1 MDLRMQVKLLR
12 ALQERVV
19 RRLGGTQDIKFT
31 ANIVAATNK
40 DLAAGVA
47 SKTFREDLY
56 YRLNTLP
63 LLVPPLRSRTED
75 IMPLADFF
83 LKHSGS
89 TKKFKGF
96 SQAAAKAM
104 AAYRWPGNVR
114 ELKSVIDRAAILE
127 KGPQMEL
134 MGFRQETMR
143 GVATVTA
150 LPVSE
155 GPSPGPMAN
164 SGEGATVLPLKR
176 SGAPNQPGSGVVD
189 VGALMVEGKTFADI
203 RKEADEHFVREIL
216 GQYLGR
222 AEGNVSQVARMLKM
236 DRANLLRMFR
246 RYHIDPDLFR
256 KKLEEA
262 A

>member
-1 MDLRMQVKLLR
+1 
-12 ALQERVV
+12 
-19 RRLGGTQDIKFT
+19 
-31 ANIVAATNK
+31 
-40 DLAAGVA
+40 
-47 SKTFREDLY
+47 
-56 YRLNTLP
+56 
-63 LLVPPLRSRTED
+63 
-75 IMPLADFF
+75 
-83 LKHSGS
+83 
-89 TKKFKGF
+89 
-96 SQAAAKAM
+96 
-104 AAYRWPGNVR
+104 
-114 ELKSVIDRAAILE
+114 
-127 KGPQMEL
+127 
-134 MGFRQETMR
+134 
-143 GVATVTA
+143 
-150 LPVSE
+150 
-155 GPSPGPMAN
+155 MAN